1 MFTRVARSG
10 DRLHAWPSRYARW
23 TIEVTPWAR
32 TTSSTATTDC
42 TSPCTTCS
50 RSPWVLSGAMR
61 RSAIAKSNTTTRSPW
76 ARSFSARHAPIRPVP
91 PVINVAIVSSRSC
104 LGQEQSPPAGGV
116 MRPRSVPDDAE
127 NGGVVY
133 TPGKRHRGRTMTRSR
148 ATDEVSLAL
157 LGAGFVADFYMQ
169 ALAYVPH
176 QRVVA
181 VYSRTQERAQAFA
194 KKWNIPRATDRL
206 DDLIQLD
213 GVDLYVVGLPTFRH
227 QDVCLR
233 LAEAGRSLLCT
244 KPLGR
249 TAAEARTML
258 EAVRARGV
266 RHGYLETEVFTP
278 ALVRAKELVDRG
290 AIGEVVMVK
299 SREAHFG
306 SHSPYT
312 CEPELA
318 GGGPLLLLGSHNV
331 EFSRFMLDKPRA
343 VEVFAWTGTLVHQT
357 PLEDTAVMLIR
368 FDGGKMAQI
377 EVNWIT
383 RHGLDLRNEITGRE
397 GTIYTDITG
406 ATGIRAF
413 ALRDAGYV
421 LEKAPA
427 TTGWIQPVAEEPFT
441 YGYVGHLKHF
451 VDALRAGAP
460 FAETFEDG
468 YVVNA
473 IIDAGYRSARSGR
486 WEPVES
492 S

>member
-1 MFTRVARSG
+1 VSRGG
-10 DRLHAWPSRYARW
+10 D
-23 TIEVTPWAR
+23 EVT
-32 TTSSTATTDC
+32 
-42 TSPCTTCS
+42 
-50 RSPWVLSGAMR
+50 
-61 RSAIAKSNTTTRSPW
+61 
-76 ARSFSARHAPIRPVP
+76 
-91 PVINVAIVSSRSC
+91 
-104 LGQEQSPPAGGV
+104 
-116 MRPRSVPDDAE
+116 
-127 NGGVVY
+127 
-133 TPGKRHRGRTMTRSR
+133 
-148 ATDEVSLAL
+148 LAL

-181 VYSRTQERAQAFA
+181 VYSRTRERAEGFA
-194 KKWNIPRATDRL
+194 AKWGIPFACDRL
-206 DDLIQLD
+206 EEIVQLD

-227 QDVCLR
+227 HDVCVQ
-233 LAEAGRSLLCT
+233 LAEAGRNLLCT

-249 TAAEARTML
+249 NATEARAML

-278 ALVRAKELVDRG
+278 ALVRAKELIDRG

-306 SHSPYT
+306 SHSAYNWDPA
-312 CEPELA
+312 LA

-331 EFSRFMLDKPRA
+331 EFSRFIFDKPRA
-343 VEVFAWTGTLVHQT
+343 IEVFAWTATLVHQT

-368 FDGGKMAQI
+368 FEGGRMAQV

-406 ATGIRAF
+406 GTGIRAF

-451 VDALRAGAP
+451 VDALRADVP

-468 YVVNA
+468 YVVNE

-486 WEPVES
+486 WEAVGA
-492 S
+492 

>member
-1 MFTRVARSG
+1 
-10 DRLHAWPSRYARW
+10 
-23 TIEVTPWAR
+23 
-32 TTSSTATTDC
+32 
-42 TSPCTTCS
+42 
-50 RSPWVLSGAMR
+50 
-61 RSAIAKSNTTTRSPW
+61 
-76 ARSFSARHAPIRPVP
+76 
-91 PVINVAIVSSRSC
+91 
-104 LGQEQSPPAGGV
+104 
-116 MRPRSVPDDAE
+116 
-127 NGGVVY
+127 
-133 TPGKRHRGRTMTRSR
+133 
-148 ATDEVSLAL
+148 
-157 LGAGFVADFYMQ
+157 
-169 ALAYVPH
+169 
-176 QRVVA
+176 
-181 VYSRTQERAQAFA
+181 
-194 KKWNIPRATDRL
+194 
-206 DDLIQLD
+206 
-213 GVDLYVVGLPTFRH
+213 
-227 QDVCLR
+227 
-233 LAEAGRSLLCT
+233 GRSLLCT

-258 EAVRARGV
+258 AAVRARGV

-306 SHSPYT
+306 SHSPYNWD
-312 CEPELA
+312 PELA

-368 FDGGKMAQI
+368 FDGGKMAQV

-451 VDALRAGAP
+451 VDALRTGAP

>member
-1 MFTRVARSG
+1 
-10 DRLHAWPSRYARW
+10 
-23 TIEVTPWAR
+23 
-32 TTSSTATTDC
+32 
-42 TSPCTTCS
+42 
-50 RSPWVLSGAMR
+50 
-61 RSAIAKSNTTTRSPW
+61 
-76 ARSFSARHAPIRPVP
+76 
-91 PVINVAIVSSRSC
+91 
-104 LGQEQSPPAGGV
+104 
-116 MRPRSVPDDAE
+116 
-127 NGGVVY
+127 
-133 TPGKRHRGRTMTRSR
+133 MTRSH
-148 ATDEVSLAL
+148 ATDEVTLAL

-306 SHSPYT
+306 SHSPYNWD
-312 CEPELA
+312 PELA

-368 FDGGKMAQI
+368 FDGGKMAQV

-486 WEPVES
+486 WESVES